1 MELGGLLAADGQ
13 RTAGIGGSLRLR
25 AYAFVRSVDPAIYL
39 LNTAIPFVD
48 DIFSQLREAADTRVL
63 AEIRDGEI
71 TGVTGNELL
80 ELVRKARTFIA
91 SKKLRKGDR
100 CGLLAANSIRWV
112 AVDLALMA
120 EGLIVV
126 PLYSRQAPAEL
137 VAMMKDCTPSL
148 VCCGDAALRDGI
160 SENWKEAPRQY
171 LFDEIFAGVDG
182 VQLERPQV
190 AKDDPVK
197 IIYTSG
203 TSGEAKGVVLTAAN
217 VGFMLDRTAERLS
230 ELMSMSMSGVDSGQ
244 DRIFHYLP
252 FTFAASWIA
261 LLTFLKRRSLVTIN
275 MDLAKI
281 ANDMRVVAPDY
292 FLNVPQL
299 LERMRRAVDEQL
311 WQTGGVAQAIYSRAK
326 AAWVRQQEKQP
337 KAGDALWLG
346 LANRLVFPAIR
357 KKMIGKNLKALI
369 CGSAPLSAETQLYFM
384 MLGIR
389 VLQVYG
395 LTETTAICT
404 MDDPNQV
411 EVGRVGPAIAG
422 MEMRLGEN
430 DEIVVRGP
438 NIFLKYWN
446 RPEQTAEALRDGW
459 FHTGDQGE
467 VNAAG
472 NWRIAGRIKNLIVL
486 GSGHKISPEPI
497 ENAIAKLL
505 PDAQQVVIVGNGWG
519 YLSVLVT
526 GSVAPENVQA
536 ALDAV
541 NTELP
546 HYKQVR
552 AFRVIPDPFSIENG
566 LLTVNG
572 KLKRDAIA
580 GRMKEKIEDMY
591 RVRQA
596 V

>member
-1 MELGGLLAADGQ
+1 M
-13 RTAGIGGSLRLR
+13 
-25 AYAFVRSVDPAIYL
+25 VDTVL
-39 LNTAIPFVD
+39 PFIE
-48 DIFSQLREAADTRVL
+48 DIFTQLRTAADTRIL
-63 AEIRDGEI
+63 AEIREGEV

-80 ELVRKARTFIA
+80 ELIRKARTFIA
-91 SKKLRKGDR
+91 SKHLKKGDR

-112 AVDLALMA
+112 AMDLALMA
-120 EGLIVV
+120 EGQIVV

-137 VAMMKDCTPSL
+137 IAMTKDCQPSL
-148 VCCGDAALRDGI
+148 VCCGDTALRDGI
-160 SENWKEAPRQY
+160 AQTWKEIPPQA
-171 LFDEIFAGVDG
+171 LFDEIFAGVNG

-190 AKDDPVK
+190 GKDDAVT

-230 ELMSMSMSGVDSGQ
+230 ELMSGSESGAGEQ

-275 MDLAKI
+275 MDLAKV

-311 WQTGGVAQAIYSRAK
+311 WQTGGVAQIIYSRAK
-326 AAWVRQQEKQP
+326 AAWIRQQEKQS
-337 KAGDALWLG
+337 KTGDRLWLG
-346 LANRLVFPAIR
+346 LAKRLVFPAIR

-384 MLGIR
+384 MLGIS

-404 MDDPNQV
+404 MDDPNHV
-411 EVGRVGPAIAG
+411 EVGRVGPAIPG
-422 MEMRLGEN
+422 MEMKLGNN

-438 NIFLKYWN
+438 NIFSGYWN

-467 VNAAG
+467 VNG
-472 NWRIAGRIKNLIVL
+472 SGMWRIAGRIKNLIVL

-497 ENAIAKLL
+497 EHAIAKLL
-505 PDAQQVVIVGNGWG
+505 PEAQQVVVVGNGRG
-519 YLSVLVT
+519 YLSALVT
-526 GSVAPENVQA
+526 GSVAPEKVQA
-536 ALDAV
+536 ALDGV
-541 NTELP
+541 NPEMP

-552 AFRVIPDPFSIENG
+552 AFRILSEGFSIENG
-566 LLTVNG
+566 SLTMNG
-572 KLKRDAIA
+572 KLKRDVIA
-580 GRMKEKIEDMY
+580 TRMKNEIDEMY
-591 RVRQA
+591 RVKQA

>member
-1 MELGGLLAADGQ
+1 LSTL
-13 RTAGIGGSLRLR
+13 
-25 AYAFVRSVDPAIYL
+25 
-39 LNTAIPFVD
+39 IPFIGE
-48 DIFSQLREAADTRVL
+48 IFSQLQAAADIRIL
-63 AEIRDGEI
+63 AEIRDGQV
-71 TGVTGNELL
+71 TGVTGEELL
-80 ELVRKARTFIA
+80 EMVRKARTFIA
-91 SKKLRKGDR
+91 SKKLQKGER

-112 AVDLALMA
+112 AIDLALMA

-148 VCCGDAALRDGI
+148 VCCGDGALRDGI
-160 SENWKEAPRQY
+160 VQVWPDAPPQV
-171 LFDEIFAGVDG
+171 LLDEIFAGVEG
-182 VQLERPQV
+182 VQLDRPQV
-190 AKDDPVK
+190 GSDSPVT

-217 VGFMLDRTAERLS
+217 VGFMLERTGERL
-230 ELMSMSMSGVDSGQ
+230 EQLMAGSSRPGGQ

-311 WQTGGVAQAIYSRAK
+311 WHTGGAVQAVYARAK
-326 AAWVRQQEKQP
+326 GAWARRQDGQS

-346 LANRLVFPAIR
+346 LANALVFPAIR
-357 KKMIGKNLKALI
+357 KKMIGRNLKALI

-411 EVGRVGPAIAG
+411 EVGRVGPAIPG
-422 MEMRLGEN
+422 MEMRLGDD

-438 NIFLKYWN
+438 NIFYGYWN
-446 RPEQTAEALRDGW
+446 RAEQTAEAVSGGW

-472 NWRIAGRIKNLIVL
+472 NWRIAGRIKNLIIL

-497 ENAIAKLL
+497 ETAIAKNL
-505 PDAQQVVIVGNGWG
+505 PEAQQVVIVGNGRG
-519 YLSVLVT
+519 YLTAIVT
-526 GSVAPENVQA
+526 GNVTAEKVQA
-536 ALDAV
+536 ALDVV
-541 NTELP
+541 NPELP

-552 AFRVIPDPFSIENG
+552 AFVVREEAFSIEG
-566 LLTVNG
+566 GMLTVNG
-572 KLKRDAIA
+572 KLKRDVIA
-580 GRMKEKIEDMY
+580 VRMKDEIEDMY
-591 RVRQA
+591 RVKQA

>member
-1 MELGGLLAADGQ
+1 LS
-13 RTAGIGGSLRLR
+13 TS
-25 AYAFVRSVDPAIYL
+25 
-39 LNTAIPFVD
+39 NPFIEE
-48 DIFSQLREAADTRVL
+48 IFSQLSTAADTRIL
-63 AEIRDGEI
+63 AEIRDGEV
-71 TGVTGNELL
+71 TGVTGAELL

-91 SKKLRKGDR
+91 SRGLQKGER
-100 CGLLAANSIRWV
+100 CGLLGANSILWV
-112 AVDLALMA
+112 AMDLALMA

-126 PLYSRQAPAEL
+126 PLYSRQAPGEL
-137 VAMMKDCTPSL
+137 VAMMKDCTPAM
-148 VCCGDAALRDGI
+148 VFCGDAALRDGI
-160 SENWKEAPRQY
+160 AQAWTEAPPLF
-171 LFDEIFAGVDG
+171 LFDEVLAGVDG
-182 VQLERPQV
+182 VQLDQPQV
-190 AKDDPVK
+190 GEDSRVT

-203 TSGEAKGVVLTAAN
+203 TSGEAKGAVLTAAN
-217 VGFMLDRTAERLS
+217 VGFMLDRTAERL
-230 ELMSMSMSGVDSGQ
+230 EQLMSSSSPGSARQ

-261 LLTFLKRRSLVTIN
+261 LLTFLKRRSLVVIN
-275 MDLAKI
+275 MDLTKI
-281 ANDMRVVAPDY
+281 ANDMRAVAPDY

-326 AAWVRQQEKQP
+326 GAWARRQDRQA

-346 LANRLVFPAIR
+346 LANALVFPAIR
-357 KKMIGKNLKALI
+357 KKMIGRNLKALI

-404 MDDPNQV
+404 MDDPNRV
-411 EVGRVGPAIAG
+411 ELGRVGPAIPG
-422 MEMRLGEN
+422 MEMKLGDH
-430 DEIVVRGP
+430 DEILVRGP
-438 NIFLKYWN
+438 NVFSGYWK
-446 RPEQTAEALRDGW
+446 RPEQTAEALREGW

-497 ENAIAKLL
+497 EGAIAKNL
-505 PDAQQVVIVGNGWG
+505 PGAQQVVVVGNGRG
-519 YLSVLVT
+519 YLSAIVT
-526 GSVAPENVQA
+526 GDVKPEHVQS
-536 ALDAV
+536 ALDLI
-541 NTELP
+541 NPEMP

-552 AFRVIPDPFSIENG
+552 SFVVRGEAFSIESG
-566 LLTVNG
+566 MLTVNG
-572 KLKRDAIA
+572 KLKRDVIA
-580 GRMKEKIEDMY
+580 ARMKDEIEEMY
-591 RVRQA
+591 GVRQA

>member
-1 MELGGLLAADGQ
+1 MNSGVPF
-13 RTAGIGGSLRLR
+13 IGE
-25 AYAFVRSVDPAIYL
+25 
-39 LNTAIPFVD
+39 
-48 DIFSQLREAADTRVL
+48 IFSQLREAADTRIL
-63 AEIRDGEI
+63 AEIREGQI
-71 TGVTGNELL
+71 AGVTGSELL

-91 SKKLRKGDR
+91 SRELQKGDR

-112 AVDLALMA
+112 AMDLALMA
-120 EGLIVV
+120 EGLIVA

-148 VCCGDAALRDGI
+148 VCCGDAALREGI
-160 SENWKEAPRQY
+160 AGAWAEAPPQF
-171 LFDEIFAGVDG
+171 LFDEIFVGVEG
-182 VQLERPQV
+182 VQLERPQIGP
-190 AKDDPVK
+190 DSPVT

-217 VGFMLDRTAERLS
+217 VGFMLNRTAERLG
-230 ELMSMSMSGVDSGQ
+230 ELMSGSSSGSLSGLRGQ

-281 ANDMRVVAPDY
+281 ASDMRAVAPDY

-311 WQTGGVAQAIYSRAK
+311 WQTGGVAQAIYERAK
-326 AAWVRQQEKQP
+326 GAWARRQEKHA

-357 KKMIGKNLKALI
+357 KKMIGRNLKALI

-404 MDDPNQV
+404 MDDPNRV
-411 EVGRVGPAIAG
+411 EVGRVGPPIAG
-422 MEMRLGEN
+422 MEMRLAEN

-438 NIFLKYWN
+438 NVFSEYWN
-446 RPEQTAEALRDGW
+446 RPEQTAEALRGGW

-472 NWRIAGRIKNLIVL
+472 NWRIAGRIKNLIIL

-497 ENAIAKLL
+497 ESEIAKNL
-505 PDAQQVVIVGNGWG
+505 PEAQQIVVVGNGRG
-519 YLSVLVT
+519 YLTAIVT
-526 GSVAPENVQA
+526 GSVSPEKINS
-536 ALDAV
+536 ALDVV
-541 NTELP
+541 NPELP

-552 AFRVIPDPFSIENG
+552 AFVVREEAFSIESG
-566 LLTVNG
+566 MLTVNG
-572 KLKRDAIA
+572 KLKRDVIA
-580 GRMKEKIEDMY
+580 ARMKDEIEEMY
-591 RVRQA
+591 GIRQA

>member
-1 MELGGLLAADGQ
+1 MSFLE
-13 RTAGIGGSLRLR
+13 
-25 AYAFVRSVDPAIYL
+25 
-39 LNTAIPFVD
+39 
-48 DIFSQLREAADTRVL
+48 DIFEALEQAGRANAL

-71 TGVTGNELL
+71 TGVTGGELL
-80 ELVRKARTFIA
+80 DLVRKARTFIA
-91 SKKLRKGDR
+91 SKGLPKGER

-112 AVDLALMA
+112 AMDLALMA

-137 VAMMKDCTPSL
+137 VAMMKDCTPAV
-148 VCCGDAALRDGI
+148 VCCGDAALRDAI
-160 SENWKEAPRQY
+160 AQSWADAPPQF

-190 AKDDPVK
+190 GKDSPVA

-217 VGFMLDRTAERLS
+217 VGFMLERTAERL
-230 ELMSMSMSGVDSGQ
+230 EQLMSGSASGSRSVSGAQ

-261 LLTFLKRRSLVTIN
+261 LLTFLKRQSLVTIN
-275 MDLAKI
+275 MDLTKI
-281 ANDMRVVAPDY
+281 VNDMRVVAPDY

-326 AAWVRQQEKQP
+326 GAWARRQDGQAR
-337 KAGDALWLG
+337 AGDAMWLG
-346 LANRLVFPAIR
+346 LANVLVFPAIR
-357 KKMIGKNLKALI
+357 KKMIGRNLKALI
-369 CGSAPLSAETQLYFM
+369 CGSAPLSAETQFYFM

-404 MDDPNQV
+404 MDDPNRV
-411 EVGRVGPAIAG
+411 EVGRVGPAIPG
-422 MEMRLGEN
+422 MEMKLGEH
-430 DEIVVRGP
+430 DEILVRGP
-438 NIFLKYWN
+438 NVFSEYWK
-446 RPEQTAEALRDGW
+446 RPEQTAEALREGW

-497 ENAIAKLL
+497 ENAISKNL
-505 PDAQQVVIVGNGWG
+505 PEVQQVVVVGNGRG
-519 YLSVLVT
+519 YLSAIVT
-526 GSVAPENVQA
+526 GNVAAEKVQS
-536 ALDAV
+536 ALDVV
-541 NTELP
+541 NPELP

-552 AFRVIPDPFSIENG
+552 AFYVRAEAFSIESG
-566 LLTVNG
+566 MLTVNG

-580 GRMKEKIEDMY
+580 AAMEEEIEGMY

>member
-1 MELGGLLAADGQ
+1 M
-13 RTAGIGGSLRLR
+13 SK
-25 AYAFVRSVDPAIYL
+25 P
-39 LNTAIPFVD
+39 IPFIAE
-48 DIFSQLREAADTRVL
+48 IFSQLQAAADTRIL
-63 AEIRDGEI
+63 AEIRDGQI
-71 TGVTGNELL
+71 TAVTGNELL
-80 ELVRKARTFIA
+80 DLVRKARTFIA
-91 SKKLRKGDR
+91 SKGLQKGER

-112 AVDLALMA
+112 AMDLALMA

-137 VAMMKDCTPSL
+137 VAMMRDCTPSL
-148 VCCGDAALRDGI
+148 VCCGDAALLDGI
-160 SENWKEAPRQY
+160 AQGWAEAPPLF
-171 LFDEIFAGVDG
+171 LFDEIFAGADG
-182 VQLERPQV
+182 VQLEQPQV
-190 AKDDPVK
+190 SLDSPVT

-217 VGFMLDRTAERLS
+217 VGFMLERTAERL
-230 ELMSMSMSGVDSGQ
+230 EQLMSGSSSGSAGQ

-261 LLTFLKRRSLVTIN
+261 LLTFLKRRSRVAIN

-281 ANDMRVVAPDY
+281 ASDMRAVAPDY

-311 WQTGGVAQAIYSRAK
+311 WQTGGVAQAIYARAK
-326 AAWVRQQEKQP
+326 GAWARRQDGQP
-337 KAGDALWLG
+337 EAGDAIRLG
-346 LANRLVFPAIR
+346 LANALVFPAIR

-369 CGSAPLSAETQLYFM
+369 CGSAPLSEETQLYFM

-404 MDDPNQV
+404 MDDPNRV
-411 EVGRVGPAIAG
+411 EVGRVGPAIPG

-430 DEIVVRGP
+430 DEIVVRGT
-438 NIFLKYWN
+438 NIFRGYWN
-446 RPEQTAEALRDGW
+446 RPEQTEEALRGGW

-497 ENAIAKLL
+497 ETAIAKNL
-505 PDAQQVVIVGNGWG
+505 PEAQQVVVVGNGRG
-519 YLSVLVT
+519 YLTAIVAGNVSAESVQ
-526 GSVAPENVQA
+526 S
-536 ALDAV
+536 ALAAV
-541 NTELP
+541 NPELP

-552 AFRVIPDPFSIENG
+552 AFIVRQEAFSIESG
-566 LLTVNG
+566 TLTVNG
-572 KLKRDAIA
+572 KLKRDVIA
-580 GRMKEKIEDMY
+580 ARMTDEIEDMY

>member
-1 MELGGLLAADGQ
+1 LS
-13 RTAGIGGSLRLR
+13 T
-25 AYAFVRSVDPAIYL
+25 P
-39 LNTAIPFVD
+39 IPFIEE
-48 DIFSQLREAADTRVL
+48 IFSQLRAAADTRIL
-63 AEIRDGEI
+63 AEIREGQI

-91 SKKLRKGDR
+91 SKSLRKGDR
-100 CGLLAANSIRWV
+100 CGLLAGNSIRWV
-112 AVDLALMA
+112 ALDLALTA

-126 PLYSRQAPAEL
+126 PLYSRQAPSEL

-148 VCCGDAALRDGI
+148 VCCGDAALRDAIAG
-160 SENWKEAPRQY
+160 NWAEAPQQF
-171 LFDEIFAGVDG
+171 LFDEIFGGVDG
-182 VQLERPQV
+182 VQLERPQLGPQLG
-190 AKDDPVK
+190 KDDPVT

-217 VGFMLDRTAERLS
+217 VDFMLDRTAERIS
-230 ELMSMSMSGVDSGQ
+230 ELMSGSAKQ
-244 DRIFHYLP
+244 DHVFHYLP

-261 LLTFLKRRSLVTIN
+261 LLTFLMRRSLVTIN
-275 MDLAKI
+275 MDLAKL
-281 ANDMRVVAPDY
+281 ASDMRVVAPDY

-311 WQTGGVAQAIYSRAK
+311 WQTGGVAQAMYSRAK
-326 AAWVRQQEKQP
+326 WAWVRKQEGHP
-337 KAGDALWLG
+337 KAADGLWLG
-346 LANRLVFPAIR
+346 LAQRLVFPAIR
-357 KKMIGKNLKALI
+357 KKMIGRNLKALI

-404 MDDPNQV
+404 MDDPNRV
-411 EVGRVGPAIAG
+411 EVGRVGPAIPG

-438 NIFLKYWN
+438 NVFSGYWK
-446 RPEQTAEALRDGW
+446 RPEQTAEALRGGW

-497 ENAIAKLL
+497 ESAIAKQL
-505 PDAQQVVIVGNGWG
+505 PETQQVVVVGNGRG
-519 YLSVLVT
+519 YLSAIVT
-526 GSVAPENVQA
+526 GGVKPERVQA

-541 NTELP
+541 NPDLP

-552 AFRVIPDPFSIENG
+552 AFFVQEEAFSIESG
-566 LLTVNG
+566 MLTVNG
-572 KLKRDAIA
+572 KLKRDVIA
-580 GRMKEKIEDMY
+580 ARMKNEIEELY
-591 RVRQA
+591 GARQA
-596 V
+596 VESREKVVNCEGH

>member
-1 MELGGLLAADGQ
+1 
-13 RTAGIGGSLRLR
+13 
-25 AYAFVRSVDPAIYL
+25 
-39 LNTAIPFVD
+39 
-48 DIFSQLREAADTRVL
+48 
-63 AEIRDGEI
+63 
-71 TGVTGNELL
+71 
-80 ELVRKARTFIA
+80 
-91 SKKLRKGDR
+91 
-100 CGLLAANSIRWV
+100 
-112 AVDLALMA
+112 
-120 EGLIVV
+120 
-126 PLYSRQAPAEL
+126 
-137 VAMMKDCTPSL
+137 

-160 SENWKEAPRQY
+160 VQAWTEAPPLF
-171 LFDEIFAGVDG
+171 LFDEVFAGVDG

-190 AKDDPVK
+190 GNDSPVT

-230 ELMSMSMSGVDSGQ
+230 ELMAGSSSGSSSRPAGQ

-311 WQTGGVAQAIYSRAK
+311 WLTGGVAQGIYARAK
-326 AAWVRQQEKQP
+326 GAWARRQDKQS
-337 KAGDALWLG
+337 KAGDAMWLG
-346 LANRLVFPAIR
+346 LANALVFPAIR
-357 KKMIGKNLKALI
+357 KKMIGRNLKALI

-384 MLGIR
+384 MLGIQ

-404 MDDPNQV
+404 MDDPNRV
-411 EVGRVGPAIAG
+411 EVGRVGPAISG

-438 NIFLKYWN
+438 NVFSGYWN
-446 RPEQTAEALRDGW
+446 RPEQTAEALRGGW

-467 VNAAG
+467 VDAAG

-497 ENAIAKLL
+497 EIAIAKNL
-505 PDAQQVVIVGNGWG
+505 PEAQQVVIVGNGRG
-519 YLSVLVT
+519 YLTAIVT
-526 GSVAPENVQA
+526 GNVSAEKVQA
-536 ALDAV
+536 ALEAV
-541 NTELP
+541 NPELP

-552 AFRVIPDPFSIENG
+552 GFVVREEALSIESG
-566 LLTVNG
+566 MLTVNG

-580 GRMKEKIEDMY
+580 VRLKDEIEGMY
-591 RVRQA
+591 RVKQA
-596 V
+596 G

>member
-1 MELGGLLAADGQ
+1 LS
-13 RTAGIGGSLRLR
+13 TI
-25 AYAFVRSVDPAIYL
+25 
-39 LNTAIPFVD
+39 IPFIGE
-48 DIFSQLREAADTRVL
+48 IFSQLQAAADTRIL
-63 AEIRDGEI
+63 AEIREGEI
-71 TGVTGNELL
+71 TGVTGSELL

-91 SKKLRKGDR
+91 SKGLKKGDR

-112 AVDLALMA
+112 AMDLALMA

-126 PLYSRQAPAEL
+126 PLYARQSPSEL

-148 VCCGDAALRDGI
+148 VCSGDAVSRDGI
-160 SENWKEAPRQY
+160 SQVWKEAPAQF
-171 LFDEIFAGVDG
+171 LFDEIFTGVDG
-182 VQLERPQV
+182 VQLGRPQV
-190 AKDDPVK
+190 GKDDPVT

-217 VGFMLDRTAERLS
+217 VGFMLDRTAERLQQ
-230 ELMSMSMSGVDSGQ
+230 LMSGSTGQ

-261 LLTFLKRRSLVTIN
+261 LLTFLKRRSLVVIN
-275 MDLAKI
+275 TDLAKI
-281 ANDMRVVAPDY
+281 ASDMRVVAPDY

-311 WQTGGVAQAIYSRAK
+311 WQTGGVAQAIYARAK
-326 AAWVRQQEKQP
+326 GAWARRQDGQAT
-337 KAGDALWLG
+337 AGDALWLG
-346 LANRLVFPAIR
+346 LANTLVFPAIR

-369 CGSAPLSAETQLYFM
+369 CGSAPLSEETQLYFM

-404 MDDPNQV
+404 MDDPNHV
-411 EVGRVGPAIAG
+411 EVGRVGPAIPG
-422 MEMRLGEN
+422 MEMKLGET
-430 DEIVVRGP
+430 DEILVRGP
-438 NIFLKYWN
+438 NIFPGYWN
-446 RPEQTAEALRDGW
+446 RPEQTAEALREGW

-467 VNAAG
+467 VSAAG

-497 ENAIAKLL
+497 ESAIAKNL
-505 PDAQQVVIVGNGWG
+505 PQAQQVVVVGNGRG
-519 YLSVLVT
+519 YLTAIVT
-526 GSVAPENVQA
+526 GSVSAGHVQA

-541 NTELP
+541 NLELP

-552 AFRVIPDPFSIENG
+552 GFVIREEAFSIENG
-566 LLTVNG
+566 MLTVNG
-572 KLKRDAIA
+572 KLKRDTIA
-580 GRMKEKIEDMY
+580 SRMKNEIEEMY
-591 RVRQA
+591 RVKQA

>member
-1 MELGGLLAADGQ
+1 LS
-13 RTAGIGGSLRLR
+13 T
-25 AYAFVRSVDPAIYL
+25 F
-39 LNTAIPFVD
+39 IPFVGE
-48 DIFSQLREAADTRVL
+48 IFSQLQGAADTRIL
-63 AEIRDGEI
+63 AEIRDGQVE
-71 TGVTGNELL
+71 GVTGGELL
-80 ELVRKARTFIA
+80 EMVRKARTFIA
-91 SKKLRKGDR
+91 SKGLKKGER

-112 AVDLALMA
+112 AMDLALMA
-120 EGLIVV
+120 EGMIVV
-126 PLYSRQAPAEL
+126 PLYSRQAAGEL
-137 VAMMKDCTPSL
+137 VAMMKDCTPAL

-160 SENWKEAPRQY
+160 VQAWTEAPPLF
-171 LFDEIFAGVDG
+171 LFDEVFAGVDG

-190 AKDDPVK
+190 GNDSPVT

-230 ELMSMSMSGVDSGQ
+230 ELMAGSSSGSSSRPAGQ

-311 WQTGGVAQAIYSRAK
+311 WLTGGVAQGIYARAK
-326 AAWVRQQEKQP
+326 GAWARRQDKQS
-337 KAGDALWLG
+337 KAGDAMWLG
-346 LANRLVFPAIR
+346 LANALVFPAIR
-357 KKMIGKNLKALI
+357 KKMIGRNLKALI

-384 MLGIR
+384 MLGIH

-404 MDDPNQV
+404 MDDPNRV
-411 EVGRVGPAIAG
+411 EVGRVGPAISG

-438 NIFLKYWN
+438 NVFSGYWN
-446 RPEQTAEALRDGW
+446 RPEQTAEALRGGW

-467 VNAAG
+467 VDAAG

-497 ENAIAKLL
+497 EIAIAKNL
-505 PDAQQVVIVGNGWG
+505 PEAQQVVIVGNGRG
-519 YLSVLVT
+519 YLTAIVT
-526 GSVAPENVQA
+526 GNVSAEKVQA

-541 NTELP
+541 NPELP

-552 AFRVIPDPFSIENG
+552 GFVVREEALSIESG
-566 LLTVNG
+566 MLTVNG

-580 GRMKEKIEDMY
+580 VRLKDEIEGMY
-591 RVRQA
+591 RVKQA
-596 V
+596 G